1 MIQKTNVD
9 GLDVGKSKTVLADL
23 KNSTDV
29 VVDNE
34 VVKNTNFNT
43 LKIKVN
49 YLEKKMPDATN
60 LIHISQ

>member
-1 MIQKTNVD
+1 MIQKTKLD
-9 GLDVGKSKTVLADL
+9 GLDVGKSETVLADL
-23 KNSTDV
+23 KNSFDV

-34 VVKNTNFNT
+34 VVKNTSFNT

-60 LIHISQ
+60 LIHINQ

>member
-1 MIQKTNVD
+1 MIQKTNLD

-34 VVKNTNFNT
+34 VVKKINFNT

-49 YLEKKMPDATN
+49 YLEKKMPDETN

>member
-1 MIQKTNVD
+1 MIQKTKLD

-23 KNSTDV
+23 KNSFDV

-43 LKIKVN
+43 LKIKVTI
-49 YLEKKMPDATN
+49 YKKKKCLME
-60 LIHISQ
+60 LI